1 MVLRRGRWGK
11 VCARGAYRA
20 LVGGRSTSPL
30 GVMRQRD
37 TPPCAIDASARLRLS
52 LRRLV
57 IWSHVVVGIIT
68 LFIYLG
74 SIDFS
79 RIPGGGGSAL
89 WVGVPVLVPYAISA
103 GYCWQ
108 LYTWQTDGPGL
119 LRFVTFVAVLVGG
132 AVLENAAFLGAFG
145 RVNLVLFFLILIWQT
160 AAYGLAADYILDRI

>member
-1 MVLRRGRWGK
+1 MHL
-11 VCARGAYRA
+11 
-20 LVGGRSTSPL
+20 
-30 GVMRQRD
+30 RD
-37 TPPCAIDASARLRLS
+37 TPPYAIDASARSRPS

-57 IWSHVVVGIIT
+57 IWSHVVVGTIT
-68 LFIYLG
+68 LFIYVG

-108 LYTWQTDGPGL
+108 LYTWQINGPGV
-119 LRFVTFVAVLVGG
+119 LRFVTFVAALVGG

-145 RVNLVLFFLILIWQT
+145 RVNLVPFFSILIWQT
-160 AAYGLAADYILDRI
+160 VAYGLAADYILDRI